1 MTNNTKFLKDG
12 SSSADYFNGYISKLK
27 NMDWFYDYSDDFK
40 VWNQGSRDVIE
51 LIELAKDLDKNFIHW
66 NNYCTND
73 NLSNG
78 GNA

>member
-1 MTNNTKFLKDG
+1 METLLNTYLK
-12 SSSADYFNGYISKLK
+12 KLK

-40 VWNQGSRDVIE
+40 VWNQGSRDFIE

-73 NLSNG
+73 KLRNG